1 MKGGYIM
8 FTSFMIAF
16 KLAAIFALGVFGIA
30 MFSHLW
36 KKIKEMFRN
45 ML

>member
-1 MKGGYIM
+1 M
-8 FTSFMIAF
+8 FTLFIIAF
-16 KLAAIFALGVFGIA
+16 KLAAIFAFGVFVWA
-30 MFSHLW
+30 MVSQLW